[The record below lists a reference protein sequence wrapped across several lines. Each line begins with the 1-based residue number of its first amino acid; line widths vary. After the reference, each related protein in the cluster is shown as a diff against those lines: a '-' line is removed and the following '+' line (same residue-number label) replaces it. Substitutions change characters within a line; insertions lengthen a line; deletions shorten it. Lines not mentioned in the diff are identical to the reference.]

1 MAAMAAVYAR
11 RTSLRIGQAH
21 LSDQA
26 ADLAWYFRPTSCA
39 CVLNGETRAK
49 EQAQKR
55 DHCQSTYPIPPLTPA
70 RTEFSGR
77 TGIAGVGAV
86 CLAAEIDANE
96 VGAAELVQPI
106 VHAPADAGAVEE
118 HRIGVVQIDLLHDW
132 AGDLHEVRDAELHG
146 RDRGRRARGGS
157 G

>member
-1 MAAMAAVYAR
+1 MKNKFTMQFTEILKDPAYQRRAAGSA
-11 RTSLRIGQAH
+11 
-21 LSDQA
+21 
-26 ADLAWYFRPTSCA
+26 
-39 CVLNGETRAK
+39 E
-49 EQAQKR
+49 
-55 DHCQSTYPIPPLTPA
+55 TYPIPPLTPA
-70 RTEFSGR
+70 RTEFSVR

-86 CLAAEIDANE
+86 CPAAEIDANE
-96 VGAAELVQPI
+96 AGAAELVQPI

-118 HRIGVVQIDLLHDW
+118 HRIGVVQIDLLHDS